1 MKKSIRQKK
10 ILDIISGG
18 SVETQNDLVQSLKS
32 RGVNVTQATVSRD
45 IKELKLTKTVSLDGR
60 YTYASEPYKIGEHS
74 SEIAI
79 TERLLRVL
87 DDGYVSCDNS
97 ANIVVVKTIVGM
109 APPCALAIDAVQWP
123 EVLGTIAGDD
133 TILIV
138 TKSPE
143 ASEELVIKFR
153 NMINHE

>member
-18 SVETQNDLVQSLKS
+18 SVETQNELVQSLKS
-32 RGVNVTQATVSRD
+32 RGVDVTQATVSRD

-60 YTYASEPYKIGEHS
+60 YTYSSEPYQIGEHS

-87 DDGYVSCDNS
+87 DDGYVSCDCS